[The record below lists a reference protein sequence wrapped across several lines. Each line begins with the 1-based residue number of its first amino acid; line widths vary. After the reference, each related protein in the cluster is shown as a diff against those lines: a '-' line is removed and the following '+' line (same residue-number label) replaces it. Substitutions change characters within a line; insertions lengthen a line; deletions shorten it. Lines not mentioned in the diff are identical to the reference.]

1 MCTIGSRVGR
11 GVVGPC
17 GGTVVGIVVVTS
29 SRIMVGGSEEVTI
42 GTDVV
47 GSLVAIIGVRV
58 GKEVEDALGIP
69 VGNDIVD
76 GARLGDD
83 DEEDDSVGTKE
94 GNEEN
99 DDDDGEEL
107 LIIVGDDG
115 NEDAFVDNDDV
126 GKGEIDEPASV
137 GSNDKLGAADGNI
150 DTSDVSASVALLS
163 SVKDDDEGGQDA
175 LTDNDPPPEDEKV
188 GDGDEEEVAVVPF
201 KPSIMIIDGEMLTV
215 GAAVGIQVGIF
226 ESSAVLL

>member
-17 GGTVVGIVVVTS
+17 GGTVVGIIVVTS
-29 SRIMVGGSEEVTI
+29 SRIMVGGSEEVT

-83 DEEDDSVGTKE
+83 DEKDDSVGNKD

-137 GSNDKLGAADGNI
+137 DSSEEGSNDKLGAADGNI

-163 SVKDDDEGGQDA
+163 SVKDDDEGG
-175 LTDNDPPPEDEKV
+175 
-188 GDGDEEEVAVVPF
+188 
-201 KPSIMIIDGEMLTV
+201 
-215 GAAVGIQVGIF
+215 
-226 ESSAVLL
+226 

>member
-1 MCTIGSRVGR
+1 MMCTIGSRVGR

-42 GTDVV
+42 VGTDVV

-58 GKEVEDALGIP
+58 GKELEDALGIP

-83 DEEDDSVGTKE
+83 EEEDDDSVGAKD

-126 GKGEIDEPASV
+126 GKGEPTSV
-137 GSNDKLGAADGNI
+137 DSSEEGSNDKLGAADGNI

-163 SVKDDDEGGQDA
+163 SVKDDDEGG
-175 LTDNDPPPEDEKV
+175 
-188 GDGDEEEVAVVPF
+188 
-201 KPSIMIIDGEMLTV
+201 
-215 GAAVGIQVGIF
+215 
-226 ESSAVLL
+226 

>member
-1 MCTIGSRVGR
+1 MVCTMGSRVGR

-42 GTDVV
+42 VGTDVV

-58 GKEVEDALGIP
+58 GKELEDALGIP

-83 DEEDDSVGTKE
+83 DEKDDSVGAKD

-107 LIIVGDDG
+107 LVIVGDDG

-126 GKGEIDEPASV
+126 GKGEIDEPSPASV
-137 GSNDKLGAADGNI
+137 DSSEEGSNDKLGAADGNI
-150 DTSDVSASVALLS
+150 DTSDISASVALLS
-163 SVKDDDEGGQDA
+163 SVKDDDEGG
-175 LTDNDPPPEDEKV
+175 
-188 GDGDEEEVAVVPF
+188 
-201 KPSIMIIDGEMLTV
+201 
-215 GAAVGIQVGIF
+215 
-226 ESSAVLL
+226 